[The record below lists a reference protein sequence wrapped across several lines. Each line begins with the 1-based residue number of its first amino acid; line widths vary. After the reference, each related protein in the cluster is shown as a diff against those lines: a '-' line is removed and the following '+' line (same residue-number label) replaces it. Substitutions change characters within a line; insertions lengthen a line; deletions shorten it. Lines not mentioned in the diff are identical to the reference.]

1 MTKAKFV
8 YENNLFNTFEIIG
21 HADYAEEGLD
31 IVCAG
36 ISASVITSLNL
47 LIKLLNKK
55 VLFNE
60 NQEEGYMHFEII
72 DHNIDEQTRSF
83 IELVINNLYDS
94 LSEISYS
101 YPNHLKIKKENR
113 R

>member
-36 ISASVITSLNL
+36 ISATVITSLNL

-60 NQEEGYMHFEII
+60 NQEKGYMHFEII
-72 DHNIDEQTRSF
+72 EEIDNNTRDF
-83 IELVINNLYDS
+83 VEIVVDNLYES
-94 LSEISYS
+94 LLEISDN

>member
-36 ISASVITSLNL
+36 ISATVITSLNL

-72 DHNIDEQTRSF
+72 EEVDNNTRDFVEIVID
-83 IELVINNLYDS
+83 NLYES
-94 LSEISYS
+94 LLEISDN

>member
-1 MTKAKFV
+1 MTKAKFI

-21 HADYAEEGLD
+21 HADYADEGLD

-72 DHNIDEQTRSF
+72 DQNIDNKTRSF
-83 IELVINNLYDS
+83 VELVMENLYES
-94 LSEISYS
+94 LLQISDN